1 MLKTVIKADH
11 LYFSIDTNISYNEM
25 KEIILSIFK
34 NFPNVR
40 YIDIKMEKAYNKK
53 CEVYIDNLHNT
64 LTAYL
69 ITLTEKDKAV
79 FSEIEEA
86 LSMAENAPDVII
98 TDIPKKESL

>member
-1 MLKTVIKADH
+1 
-11 LYFSIDTNISYNEM
+11 M

-34 NFPNVR
+34 NFPDVR
-40 YIDIKMEKAYNKK
+40 HIDIKMEKAYNKK
-53 CEVYIDNLHNT
+53 CEVNINNLHNM

-69 ITLTEKDKAV
+69 MTLTEKDKSV

-98 TDIPKKESL
+98 TDIPREESL